1 MEIRKQK
8 SHGVETHSDR
18 HTYTFPY
25 HTLWICLPL
34 DSELPEIGVMVYSV
48 YILSQSQEMR
58 FMKPEL
64 NKYLWNELYQWTESF
79 LIVSENNL
87 TFS

>member
-1 MEIRKQK
+1 MFTIGLWASWNRGDGLFRVHPL
-8 SHGVETHSDR
+8 SI
-18 HTYTFPY
+18 
-25 HTLWICLPL
+25 TL
-34 DSELPEIGVMVYSV
+34 
-48 YILSQSQEMR
+48 SQEMR